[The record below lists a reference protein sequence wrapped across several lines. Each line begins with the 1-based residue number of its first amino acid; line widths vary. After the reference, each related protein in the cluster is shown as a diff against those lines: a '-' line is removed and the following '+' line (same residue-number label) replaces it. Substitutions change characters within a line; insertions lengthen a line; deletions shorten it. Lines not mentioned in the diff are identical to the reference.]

1 MSNKDQVGKI
11 QTVTGTIAPSALGKP
26 STHEHIFIDFSC
38 MFTQPD
44 EASEQFKANQ
54 PLRLDNLGWIK
65 YDPFR
70 NIDNLELNNESLAV
84 DEILKYKAVG
94 GDSIIEATTI
104 GIGRDPQ
111 ALAKTSR
118 LTGVNIITG
127 AGYYVDSV
135 HPENMNDK
143 TISQLEEQIS
153 NEVQKG
159 IGNTGIRAG
168 IIGEI
173 GCSWPLT
180 NNESKVLKAAAKA
193 QKQTGASILIHPGR
207 NSDSP
212 FEILD
217 VLSKSGAD
225 VSRVIIGHIERTI
238 QDINVVAEL
247 AKSGCYLEYDLFG
260 WEVSYYPLSDEID
273 MVNDSQ
279 RINYISQLI
288 DLGYENK
295 IVIAHDI
302 FSKHRTTAYGG
313 HGYGHI
319 IENILPRMAK
329 SGMTPAIINKIIT
342 ENPSNILTIK

>member
-1 MSNKDQVGKI
+1 MSNNDQVGNI
-11 QTVTGTIAPSALGKP
+11 QTVTGTIKPSELGKT
-26 STHEHIFIDFSC
+26 STHEHIFIDFVC
-38 MFTQPD
+38 MFTKPA
-44 EASEQFKANQ
+44 EANQQFKANE

-70 NIDNLELNNESLAV
+70 NIDNLELNNESVAV

-94 GDSIIEATTI
+94 GNSIVEATTL

-111 ALAKTSR
+111 ALAKVSR

-127 AGYYVDSV
+127 AGYYVDAV
-135 HPENMNDK
+135 HPKNMDGQ
-143 TISQLEEQIS
+143 TVSQLEDQIIS
-153 NEVQKG
+153 EVQKG
-159 IGNTGIRAG
+159 IGATGIKAG

-180 NNESKVLKAAAKA
+180 GNESKVLKAAAKA
-193 QKQTGASILIHPGR
+193 QKQTGAAILIHPGR
-207 NSDSP
+207 NEKSP

-217 VLSKSGAD
+217 VLSKAGAD

-238 QDINVVAEL
+238 QDINLVDKL

-260 WEVSYYPLSDEID
+260 WEISYYPLSDEID

-279 RINYISQLI
+279 RINYILKLI
-288 DLGYENK
+288 DLGYENN
-295 IVIAHDI
+295 IVIAQDI
-302 FSKHRTTAYGG
+302 FSKHRLATYGG

-329 SGMTPAIINKIIT
+329 SGITSDVINKIIT
-342 ENPSNILTIK
+342 NNPSKILTFK

>member
-1 MSNKDQVGKI
+1 MSNNDQVGNI
-11 QTVTGTIAPSALGKP
+11 QTVTGTIKPSELGKT
-26 STHEHIFIDFSC
+26 STHEHIFIDFVC
-38 MFTQPD
+38 MFTKPD
-44 EASEQFKANQ
+44 EANQQFKANE

-70 NIDNLELNNESLAV
+70 NIDNLELNNESVAV

-94 GDSIIEATTI
+94 GNSIVEATTL

-111 ALAKTSR
+111 ALAKVSR

-127 AGYYVDSV
+127 AGYYVDAV
-135 HPENMNDK
+135 HPKNMDGQ
-143 TISQLEEQIS
+143 TVSQLEDQIIS
-153 NEVQKG
+153 EVQKG
-159 IGNTGIRAG
+159 IGATGIKAG

-180 NNESKVLKAAAKA
+180 GNESKVLKAAAKA
-193 QKQTGASILIHPGR
+193 QKQTGAAILIHPGR
-207 NSDSP
+207 NEKSP

-217 VLSKSGAD
+217 VLSKAGAD

-238 QDINVVAEL
+238 QDINLVDKL

-260 WEVSYYPLSDEID
+260 WEISYYPLSDEID

-279 RINYISQLI
+279 RINYILKLI
-288 DLGYENK
+288 DLGYENN
-295 IVIAHDI
+295 IVIAQDI
-302 FSKHRTTAYGG
+302 FSKHRLATYGG

-329 SGMTPAIINKIIT
+329 SGITSDVINKIIT
-342 ENPSNILTIK
+342 NNPSKILTFK

>member
-1 MSNKDQVGKI
+1 MPKSELSGLT
-11 QTVTGTIAPSALGKP
+11 QTVNGAVDPRTLGP
-26 STHEHIFIDFSC
+26 TMTHEHLLIDFST
-38 MFTQPD
+38 MFVEPP
-44 EASEQFKANQ
+44 EASQKFLAHQKLSME
-54 PLRLDNLGWIK
+54 NLGWIR
-65 YDPFR
+65 Y
-70 NIDNLELNNESLAV
+70 NWTSNLDNLLLIEEKTALNEAMYYKREGGGTLV
-84 DEILKYKAVG
+84 D
-94 GDSIIEATTI
+94 ATTI

-111 ALAKTSR
+111 ALAKISR

-159 IGNTGIRAG
+159 IGNTGIKAG

-273 MVNDSQ
+273 MVIDSQ

-295 IVIAHDI
+295 IVIAQDI

>member
-1 MSNKDQVGKI
+1 MSNNDQVGKI
-11 QTVTGTIAPSALGKP
+11 QTVTGTINPSDLGKT
-26 STHEHIFIDFSC
+26 STHEHIFIDFLC
-38 MFTQPD
+38 MFTKPE

-70 NIDNLELNNESLAV
+70 NIDNLELNDESLAV
-84 DEILKYKAVG
+84 NEILKYKAVG
-94 GDSIIEATTI
+94 GDSIVEVTTI

-111 ALAKTSR
+111 ALAKISR
-118 LTGVNIITG
+118 LTNVNIITG
-127 AGYYVDSV
+127 AGYYVDAV
-135 HPENMNDK
+135 HPDNMNDK
-143 TISQLEEQIS
+143 TMSQLEEQITK
-153 NEVQKG
+153 EVQTG
-159 IGNTGIRAG
+159 IGETGIKAG

-180 NNESKVLKAAAKA
+180 KNESKVLKAVAKA
-193 QKQTGASILIHPGR
+193 QQQTGAAILIHPGR
-207 NSDSP
+207 HQDSP

-217 VLSKSGAD
+217 ILSKSGAD

-238 QDINVVAEL
+238 QDVTVVDKL

-260 WEVSYYPLSDEID
+260 WEVSYYPLSDKID

-279 RINYISQLI
+279 RIHYISKLI
-288 DLGYENK
+288 ELGYESK
-295 IVIAHDI
+295 IVIAQDI
-302 FSKHRTTAYGG
+302 FSKHRTATYGG

-329 SGMTPAIINKIIT
+329 SGIPSEVINKIIT
-342 ENPSNILTIK
+342 ENPANILTIK

>member
-11 QTVTGTIAPSALGKP
+11 QTVTGTIDPSELGKT
-26 STHEHIFIDFSC
+26 STHEHIFIDFLC
-38 MFTQPD
+38 MFTKPD

-70 NIDNLELNNESLAV
+70 NIDNLELNDESLAV

-111 ALAKTSR
+111 ALAKISR

-207 NSDSP
+207 NADSP

-217 VLSKSGAD
+217 VLSNSGAD

-238 QDINVVAEL
+238 QDINVVSEL

-295 IVIAHDI
+295 IVIAQDI

-329 SGMTPAIINKIIT
+329 SGMTPDVINKIIT

>member
-1 MSNKDQVGKI
+1 MSNNDQVGNI
-11 QTVTGTIAPSALGKP
+11 QTVTGTIKPSELGKT
-26 STHEHIFIDFSC
+26 STHEHIFIDFVC
-38 MFTQPD
+38 MFTKPD
-44 EASEQFKANQ
+44 EASEQFKANE

-70 NIDNLELNNESLAV
+70 NIDNLELNNESVAV

-94 GDSIIEATTI
+94 GNSIVEATTL

-111 ALAKTSR
+111 ALAKISR

-127 AGYYVDSV
+127 AGYYVDAV
-135 HPENMNDK
+135 HPENMDDQ
-143 TISQLEEQIS
+143 TVSQLEDQIIS
-153 NEVQKG
+153 EVQKG
-159 IGNTGIRAG
+159 IGTTGIKAG

-180 NNESKVLKAAAKA
+180 GNESKVLKAAAKA
-193 QKQTGASILIHPGR
+193 QKQTGAAILIHPGR
-207 NSDSP
+207 NEKSP

-217 VLSKSGAD
+217 VLSKAGAD
-225 VSRVIIGHIERTI
+225 LSRVIIGHIERTI
-238 QDINVVAEL
+238 QDINLVDKL

-260 WEVSYYPLSDEID
+260 WEISYYPLSDEID
-273 MVNDSQ
+273 MINDSQ
-279 RINYISQLI
+279 RINYILKLI

-295 IVIAHDI
+295 IVIAQDI
-302 FSKHRTTAYGG
+302 FSKHRLATYGG

-329 SGMTPAIINKIIT
+329 SGITSDVINKIIT
-342 ENPSNILTIK
+342 DNPSKILTFK

>member
-11 QTVTGTIAPSALGKP
+11 QTVTGTIDPSELGKT

-207 NSDSP
+207 NADSP

-238 QDINVVAEL
+238 QDINVVSEL

-329 SGMTPAIINKIIT
+329 SGMTPDVINKIIT

>member
-1 MSNKDQVGKI
+1 MSNNDQTGNI
-11 QTVTGTIAPSALGKP
+11 QTVTGIIKPLALGKT

-38 MFTQPD
+38 MFTKPA

-54 PLRLDNLGWIK
+54 PLQMDNLGWIK

-70 NIDNLELNNESLAV
+70 NIDNLELNNESVAV
-84 DEILKYKAVG
+84 NEILKYKAVG
-94 GDSIIEATTI
+94 GDSIVDATTL

-111 ALAKTSR
+111 ALAKVSR
-118 LTGVNIITG
+118 LTGINIITG

-135 HPENMNDK
+135 HPENMAEL
-143 TISQLEEQIS
+143 TVSQLENQIIS
-153 NEVQKG
+153 EIKTG
-159 IGNTGIRAG
+159 IGTTGIKAG

-180 NNESKVLKAAAKA
+180 KNESNVLQAAAKA
-193 QKQTGASILIHPGR
+193 QQHTGAAILIHPGR
-207 NSDSP
+207 NEKSP

-217 VLSKSGAD
+217 ILSKSGAD
-225 VSRVIIGHIERTI
+225 VSRVIMGHIERTI
-238 QDINVVAEL
+238 QDIKLVDKL

-260 WEVSYYPLSDEID
+260 WEISYYPLSDEIN

-279 RINYISQLI
+279 RINYISNLI
-288 DLGYENK
+288 GLGHENK
-295 IVIAHDI
+295 IVIAQDI
-302 FSKHRTTAYGG
+302 FSKHRLASYGG

-329 SGMTPAIINKIIT
+329 SGITPDVINKIIID
-342 ENPSNILTIK
+342 NPSTILSFK

>member
-11 QTVTGTIAPSALGKP
+11 QTVTGTIDPSELGKT

-111 ALAKTSR
+111 ALAKISR

-207 NSDSP
+207 NADSP

-238 QDINVVAEL
+238 QDINVVSEL

-329 SGMTPAIINKIIT
+329 SGMTPDVINKIIT

>member
-11 QTVTGTIAPSALGKP
+11 QTVTGTIDPSELGKT

-111 ALAKTSR
+111 ALAKISR
-118 LTGVNIITG
+118 VTGVNIITG

-159 IGNTGIRAG
+159 IGNTGIKAG

-319 IENILPRMAK
+319 IENILPRMAN
-329 SGMTPAIINKIIT
+329 SGMTPAVINKIIT

>member
-11 QTVTGTIAPSALGKP
+11 QTVTGTIDPSELGKT

-70 NIDNLELNNESLAV
+70 NIDNLELNDESLAV

-111 ALAKTSR
+111 ALAKISR

-159 IGNTGIRAG
+159 IGNTGIKAG

-238 QDINVVAEL
+238 QDINVVSEL

-329 SGMTPAIINKIIT
+329 SGMTPDVINKIIT

>member
-11 QTVTGTIAPSALGKP
+11 QTVTGTIAPSELGKT

-70 NIDNLELNNESLAV
+70 NIDNLELNDESLAV

-111 ALAKTSR
+111 ALAKISR

-238 QDINVVAEL
+238 QDINVVSEL

-329 SGMTPAIINKIIT
+329 SGMTPDVINKIIT